1 MMKNKKVCIVT
12 VTAFYS
18 QNCGSYLQAWSLKKV
33 LEDNF
38 HYEVCF
44 YSDIKYPYFK
54 KTVKDNFYDFTHLS
68 FSTIKARNIQYRA
81 YKKLYGKEKFVNS
94 GELLPQ
100 QFDIVIG
107 SDELWNIKV
116 KMFSDTPFIFAKG
129 LENYRVI
136 SYAVSLNDASK
147 QDFLVYPDYIK
158 SLSTLSSISVR
169 DEHSKVEIESLID
182 KNATVVADPTF
193 LYFDHNYQ
201 CKRIIKKDYIFC
213 YCFWEFSPKFMQEL
227 SSFAKKNHLLI
238 VGANRRQEPI
248 EKYAYN
254 DPMKFLSYMKY
265 AKYVVTDT
273 FHGDAFAIMFN
284 KNFVFMPTA
293 KKKVFELIKEFN
305 LLDRKYEEGSL
316 EKLFAKSIDYETV
329 NNLILKQ
336 KELSLQF
343 LKESLK

>member
-1 MMKNKKVCIVT
+1 MMKNKKVYIVT

-18 QNCGSYLQAWSLKKV
+18 HNCGTYLQAWSLKKV

-54 KTVKDNFYDFTHLS
+54 KTIKDNFYDFTHLS

-136 SYAVSLNDASK
+136 SYAVSLNDAS
-147 QDFLVYPDYIK
+147 
-158 SLSTLSSISVR
+158 
-169 DEHSKVEIESLID
+169 
-182 KNATVVADPTF
+182 
-193 LYFDHNYQ
+193 
-201 CKRIIKKDYIFC
+201 
-213 YCFWEFSPKFMQEL
+213 
-227 SSFAKKNHLLI
+227 
-238 VGANRRQEPI
+238 
-248 EKYAYN
+248 
-254 DPMKFLSYMKY
+254 
-265 AKYVVTDT
+265 
-273 FHGDAFAIMFN
+273 
-284 KNFVFMPTA
+284 
-293 KKKVFELIKEFN
+293 
-305 LLDRKYEEGSL
+305 
-316 EKLFAKSIDYETV
+316 
-329 NNLILKQ
+329 
-336 KELSLQF
+336 
-343 LKESLK
+343 